1 MSLANKITLA
11 RASLIVP
18 IVIFLLPG
26 RREIAL
32 GLFLVASAG
41 DVLDGMMARSRHEV
55 SSLGK
60 VLDPA
65 VDKVLYASLVVSL
78 WTMGVIPTLW
88 IILFFVPQVSLGV
101 GAICL
106 HFMARKVQ
114 GSRVLGKGA
123 SVLTFVSMGLMI
135 SGVGAGL
142 ILFYVAVGL
151 TYAAALDY
159 LIGALRLAHQE

>member
-11 RASLIVP
+11 RGVLIVP
-18 IVIFLLPG
+18 IVAVLFAG

-32 GLFLVASAG
+32 GLFLIASAG

-55 SSLGK
+55 SALGK

-88 IILFFVPQVSLGV
+88 LILFFLPQLGLGI
-101 GAICL
+101 GAIIL
-106 HFMARKVQ
+106 HYMARKVQ
-114 GSRVLGKGA
+114 GSRVLGKAA
-123 SVLTFVSMGLMI
+123 SVLTFLSMSLLI
-135 SGVGAGL
+135 IGVGAGL
-142 ILFYVAVGL
+142 PVFYAAVCA

-159 LIGALRLAHQE
+159 LIGALRLVHKE

>member
-11 RASLIVP
+11 RASLVVP
-18 IVIFLLPG
+18 IVALLLLD

-32 GLFLVASAG
+32 GLFLIASAG
-41 DVLDGMMARSRHEV
+41 DVLDGIMARSRHEV
-55 SSLGK
+55 SALGK

-65 VDKVLYASLVVSL
+65 VDKALYASLVVSL

-88 IILFFVPQVSLGV
+88 VILFFLPQLGLGI
-101 GAICL
+101 GAIIL

-114 GSRVLGKGA
+114 GSRVLGKVA
-123 SVLTFVSMGLMI
+123 SVLTFISMSLLII
-135 SGVGAGL
+135 SVGVGL
-142 ILFYVAVGL
+142 PLFYVAVCA

-159 LIGALRLAHQE
+159 LIGALRLVRQE